1 MGQAWGFI
9 STWWMEIKGNL
20 IKLKICLPLSLA
32 NIEEIYIH
40 YCIPAISFL
49 EGLIASGNGMC
60 CKANITTG
68 LLAFSGKTHDVPEF
82 QFSCSVMS
90 NT

>member
-32 NIEEIYIH
+32 NIEEILTDRKAAQQWGTFQVDTGWLRSSD
-40 YCIPAISFL
+40 PQGWLRSSDPQPEAGG
-49 EGLIASGNGMC
+49 EGN
-60 CKANITTG
+60 
-68 LLAFSGKTHDVPEF
+68 
-82 QFSCSVMS
+82 
-90 NT
+90 